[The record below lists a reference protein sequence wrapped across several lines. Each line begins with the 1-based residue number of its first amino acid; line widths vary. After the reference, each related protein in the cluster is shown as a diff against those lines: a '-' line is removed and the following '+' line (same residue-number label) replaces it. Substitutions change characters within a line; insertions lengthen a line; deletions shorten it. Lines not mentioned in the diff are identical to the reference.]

1 MKRLILGGLAALAI
15 GLSVAPAAQACPCSE
30 PPGVEGQT
38 RYSED
43 SGITYTCADGQ
54 WYEGPYGDHLLGAQ
68 S

>member
-1 MKRLILGGLAALAI
+1 MRRLVIGGLVALAI

-38 RYSED
+38 FTSAD
-43 SGITYTCADGQ
+43 SGITYTCKSGQ
-54 WYEGPYGDHLLGAQ
+54 WYEGPYGPGSQ